1 MKKGDYI
8 VIILVI
14 FSSFFIFA
22 KIKNENKTKGDVVAV
37 YVDSEKVAEYNLKAH
52 DGEIIDINSKYGKNK
67 IKIEKGKVKMVESD
81 CEDKVCLHMGEI
93 SANNETI
100 ICLPN
105 RLLVKIESET
115 SNEVDV
121 ILQ

>member
-1 MKKGDYI
+1 MKKGDYL

-22 KIKNENKTKGDVVAV
+22 KIKNENNTKGDTVAV
-37 YVDSEKVAEYNLKAH
+37 YVDSQRVAQYNLKVD
-52 DGEIIDINSKYGKNK
+52 DGKIIDINSKYGKNK
-67 IKIEKGKVKMVESD
+67 IKIEEGKVKMVDST
-81 CEDKVCLHMGEI
+81 CKDKVCMHMKAI
-93 SANNETI
+93 DANNETI

-105 RLLVKIESET
+105 RLVVKIESE
-115 SNEVDV
+115 SSQDVDV